1 MANYTTARVGGVADA
16 VLIAQSAVELESI
29 VRKLW
34 ELETPFLIFG
44 SGSNILVSDAGIR
57 TLVVINRAHTV
68 KIDSQHNPPSVWAE
82 SGANLG
88 SLARQVALRGLG
100 GLEWAANI
108 PGSIGGAVY
117 GNAGANGFEMH
128 SNLIMAEIL
137 HRTEGQ
143 QSWSVDRMEYEYRSS
158 ILKHNPDMA
167 VILAARLQLFSST
180 KEEVLARMETYNAQ
194 RRRTQP
200 PGASL
205 GSMFRNPPGDYAGR
219 LIEAAGLK
227 GVRIGGAEISPV
239 HANFFV
245 NKNQAKA
252 DDILKLILLA
262 QENVQQ
268 KFGIK
273 LELEIELVGD
283 WPRVEMRG

>member
-1 MANYTTARVGGVADA
+1 VEAL
-16 VLIAQSAVELESI
+16 LIAHSAVDLEKISSTLW
-29 VRKLW
+29 KLA
-34 ELETPFLIFG
+34 TAFRVVG
-44 SGSNILVSDAGIR
+44 SGSNVLVSDAGIR
-57 TLVVINRAHTV
+57 KLVVINRAHTV

-88 SLARQVALRGLG
+88 SLARQAALRGLG

-117 GNAGANGFEMH
+117 GNAGAHDADMR
-128 SNLIMAEIL
+128 SNLILAEIL
-137 HRTEGQ
+137 HRTEGI
-143 QSWSVDRMEYEYRSS
+143 QSWPVDRLEYQYRSS
-158 ILKHNPDMA
+158 ILKRNPGQA
-167 VILAARLQLFSST
+167 VILAARLRLTCSS
-180 KEEVLARMETYNAQ
+180 KDEVQTRMETYNAQ

-219 LIEAAGLK
+219 LIEAAGMK
-227 GVRIGGAEISPV
+227 GVHIGGAEISPI

-245 NKNQAKA
+245 NKEQAKA
-252 DDILKLILLA
+252 DDIRKLILLA

-283 WPRVEMRG
+283 WPPTELRG

>member
-1 MANYTTARVGGVADA
+1 MANYTTAHVGGVADA
-16 VLIAQSAVELESI
+16 ILIAQSTAELESI
-29 VRKLW
+29 VRRLW
-34 ELETPFLIFG
+34 ELATPFLIFG
-44 SGSNILVSDAGIR
+44 SGSNVLVSDAGIR
-57 TLVVINRAHTV
+57 KLVVINRAHTV

-100 GLEWAANI
+100 GLDWAANI

-117 GNAGANGFEMH
+117 GNAGAHDADMH

-137 HRTEGQ
+137 HRIEGQ
-143 QSWSVDRMEYEYRSS
+143 QSWPVDRLEYQYRSS
-158 ILKHNPDMA
+158 ILKRNPDQA
-167 VILAARLQLFSST
+167 VILAARLQLFCSN
-180 KEEVLARMETYNAQ
+180 KEEVQARIETYNAQ

-239 HANFFV
+239 HANFIV

>member
-1 MANYTTARVGGVADA
+1 MANYTTARAGGLADA
-16 VLIAQSAVELESI
+16 VLIAQSVAELQSI
-29 VRKLW
+29 VRRLW
-34 ELETPFLIFG
+34 ELETPFMIFG
-44 SGSNILVSDAGIR
+44 SGSNVLVSDTGIR
-57 TLVVINRAHTV
+57 CLVVINRAHTV
-68 KIDSQHNPPSVWAE
+68 KINSQHNPPSVWAE

-108 PGSIGGAVY
+108 PGSLGGAVY
-117 GNAGANGFEMH
+117 GNAGANSADIH

-143 QSWSVDRMEYEYRSS
+143 QSWPVDQMEYQYRSS
-158 ILKHNPDMA
+158 IFKRNPGQA
-167 VILAARLQLFSST
+167 VILAVRLQLFCSS
-180 KEEVLARMETYNAQ
+180 KEEVQARMETYNAQ

-205 GSMFRNPPGDYAGR
+205 GSIFRNPPGDYAGR

-252 DDILKLILLA
+252 DDFLKLILLA

-268 KFGIK
+268 KFAIK

-283 WPRVEMRG
+283 WPHVELRG